1 MESNGMKEL
10 FLKVTLL
17 TWLLCSGELLANEF
31 EDRAVYVHASD
42 VILVVTASVDEA
54 EIIQELGGF
63 AVVARSQENI
73 SNPNIQR
80 VTNLSIMRDDLGRL
94 GLADHSVLFS
104 AHPQFD
110 ADSIAIAYGMQ
121 VVARYAT
128 AGWAR
133 LQTAS
138 LEDART
144 LITQFETDDRVRL
157 VELNVNFYDIEPH

>member
-1 MESNGMKEL
+1 MKEV

-17 TWLLCSGELLANEF
+17 TSLLCSGKLLANEF
-31 EDRAVYVHASD
+31 EDRAVYVHATD
-42 VILVVTASVDEA
+42 VILVVTATVDED

-80 VTNLSIMRDDLGRL
+80 VPNLSVMRDELGRL

-104 AHPQFD
+104 ALPEFD
-110 ADSIAIAYGMQ
+110 VDNIANAYGMQ
-121 VVARYAT
+121 VISRYANT
-128 AGWAR
+128 GWAR

-144 LITQFETDDRVRL
+144 LITQFKTDDRVRL

>member
-1 MESNGMKEL
+1 MESNDMKEL
-10 FLKVTLL
+10 FQKITLL
-17 TWLLCSGELLANEF
+17 TWLFCSAELRANEF
-31 EDRAVYVHASD
+31 EDQAVYVPATD
-42 VILVVTASVDEA
+42 VMLVVTATVNEA
-54 EIIQELGGF
+54 EILQELGGF
-63 AVVARSQENI
+63 AVVARSQENL
-73 SNPNIQR
+73 SNPNIER
-80 VTNLSIMRDDLGRL
+80 VLNLSIMRDELGRL

-104 AHPQFD
+104 ARPQFD
-110 ADSIAIAYGMQ
+110 VDSIATAYGMQ
-121 VVARYAT
+121 VVARYAN